1 MKYIITESR
10 LDKIIFKYLD
20 GIIGNLEK
28 TKGYSSEIVF
38 LYPNE
43 EFGPI
48 GLNNGELSVN
58 YDIIMEMSSMLNND
72 EQEVSD
78 KVGEYLKQK
87 YNLDFI
93 STSPSVFEFY

>member
-10 LDKIIFKYLD
+10 LENIIFKYLD
-20 GIIGNLEK
+20 VTLGNLEK
-28 TKGYSSEIVF
+28 NKGYATEIVF

-48 GLNNGELSVN
+48 GLNNGELFVN
-58 YDIIMEMSSMLNND
+58 YDIILELSSMFNLD

-87 YNLDFI
+87 YDLDFI
-93 STSPSVFEFY
+93 GTSPSVFEFY

>member
-10 LDKIIFKYLD
+10 LDEIIFKYLD
-20 GIIGNLEK
+20 RIIGNLEK
-28 TKGYSSEIVF
+28 NKGYSSEIVF

-58 YDIIMEMSSMLNND
+58 YDIILEMSSMFNMD

-93 STSPSVFEFY
+93 NTSPSVFEFY

>member
-10 LDKIIFKYLD
+10 FDQIIFKYLD
-20 GIIGNLEK
+20 RIIGNLEK
-28 TKGYSSEIVF
+28 NKGYSSEIVF

-48 GLNNGELSVN
+48 GLNNGKLSVN
-58 YDIIMEMSSMLNND
+58 YDIILEMSSIFNMD

-87 YNLDFI
+87 YDLDFI
-93 STSPSVFEFY
+93 GTSPSVFEFY

>member
-20 GIIGNLEK
+20 RIIGNLEK
-28 TKGYSSEIVF
+28 NKGYSSEIIF
-38 LYPNE
+38 AYPNE

-48 GLNNGELSVN
+48 GLNNGELFVN
-58 YDIIMEMSSMLNND
+58 YDIILELSSMFNMD

-87 YNLDFI
+87 YDLDFI
-93 STSPSVFEFY
+93 GTSPSVFEFY

>member
-10 LDKIIFKYLD
+10 LENIIFKYLD
-20 GIIGNLEK
+20 VTLGNLEK
-28 TKGYSSEIVF
+28 KKGYMSDIVF
-38 LYPNE
+38 TYPNE

-48 GLNNGELSVN
+48 GLNDGELLVN
-58 YDIIMEMSSMLNND
+58 YDIILELSSMFNLE

-87 YNLDFI
+87 HNLDFI
-93 STSPSVFEFY
+93 GTSPSVFEFY

>member
-1 MKYIITESR
+1 MT
-10 LDKIIFKYLD
+10 L
-20 GIIGNLEK
+20 GNLEK
-28 TKGYSSEIVF
+28 NKGYATDVVF
-38 LYPNE
+38 TYPNE

-58 YDIIMEMSSMLNND
+58 YDIILEMMSLVSMD
-72 EQEVSD
+72 EFEAAD

-93 STSPSVFEFY
+93 GTTPSIYNYY

>member
-10 LDKIIFKYLD
+10 LDAIIFKYLD
-20 GIIGNLEK
+20 RIIGNLEK

-38 LYPNE
+38 VYPNE

-48 GLNNGELSVN
+48 GLNNGELFVN
-58 YDIIMEMSSMLNND
+58 YDIILELSSMFNMD

-93 STSPSVFEFY
+93 GTTPSIYNYY

>member
-1 MKYIITESR
+1 MKYILTESR
-10 LDKIIFKYLD
+10 LDEIIFKYLD
-20 GIIGNLEK
+20 RIIGNLEK
-28 TKGYSSEIVF
+28 KKGYSSEIVF

-58 YDIIMEMSSMLNND
+58 YDIILEMSSMFNMD

-93 STSPSVFEFY
+93 NTSPSVFEFY

>member
-10 LDKIIFKYLD
+10 FDEIIFKYLD
-20 GIIGNLEK
+20 RIIGNLEK
-28 TKGYSSEIVF
+28 NKGYSSEIVF

-48 GLNNGELSVN
+48 GLNNGELFVN
-58 YDIIMEMSSMLNND
+58 YDIILEMSSIFDLD

-87 YNLDFI
+87 YDLDFI

>member
-10 LDKIIFKYLD
+10 FDEIIFKYLD
-20 GIIGNLEK
+20 RIIGNLEK
-28 TKGYSSEIVF
+28 NKGYSSEIVF

-48 GLNNGELSVN
+48 GLNNGELFVN
-58 YDIIMEMSSMLNND
+58 YDIILEMSSMFDLD

-87 YNLDFI
+87 YDLDFI

>member
-20 GIIGNLEK
+20 RIIGNLEK
-28 TKGYSSEIVF
+28 NKGYSSEIVF
-38 LYPNE
+38 AYPNE

-58 YDIIMEMSSMLNND
+58 YDIILEMSSIFNMD

-93 STSPSVFEFY
+93 GTTPSIYNYY

>member
-10 LDKIIFKYLD
+10 LENIIFKYLD
-20 GIIGNLEK
+20 VTLGNLEK
-28 TKGYSSEIVF
+28 NKGYATDIVF
-38 LYPNE
+38 TYPNE

-48 GLNNGELSVN
+48 GINNGELFVN
-58 YDIIMEMSSMLNND
+58 YDIILELSSMFNLD

-87 YNLDFI
+87 HDLDFI
-93 STSPSVFEFY
+93 GTSPSVFEFY

>member
-1 MKYIITESR
+1 MRYIITESR
-10 LDKIIFKYLD
+10 LDEIIFKYLD
-20 GIIGNLEK
+20 RIIGNLEK
-28 TKGYSSEIVF
+28 KKGYSSEIVF

-58 YDIIMEMSSMLNND
+58 YDIILEMSSMFNMD

-87 YNLDFI
+87 YDLDFI
-93 STSPSVFEFY
+93 GTSPSVFEFY

>member
-10 LDKIIFKYLD
+10 LDEIIFKYLD
-20 GIIGNLEK
+20 RIIGNLEK
-28 TKGYSSEIVF
+28 NKGYSSEIVF

-48 GLNNGELSVN
+48 GLNNGELFVN
-58 YDIIMEMSSMLNND
+58 YNIVSEMSSMFNMD

-87 YNLDFI
+87 YDLNFI
-93 STSPSVFEFY
+93 NIWNIPH

>member
-1 MKYIITESR
+1 MAYPLTS
-10 LDKIIFKYLD
+10 L
-20 GIIGNLEK
+20 K
-28 TKGYSSEIVF
+28 TKKNKGDCYEIVF

-58 YDIIMEMSSMLNND
+58 YDIILEMSSIFNMD

-87 YNLDFI
+87 YDLDFI
-93 STSPSVFEFY
+93 GTSPSVFEFY

>member
-10 LDKIIFKYLD
+10 LDDIIFKYLD
-20 GIIGNLEK
+20 MTLRHLEK
-28 TKGYSSEIVF
+28 KKGYTTDIVF
-38 LYPNE
+38 TYPNDE
-43 EFGPI
+43 EGPI

-58 YDIIMEMSSMLNND
+58 YDIILEMMSLFSMD
-72 EQEVSD
+72 EFEAAD

-93 STSPSVFEFY
+93 GTTPSIYNYY

>member
-10 LDKIIFKYLD
+10 LDDIIFKYLD
-20 GIIGNLEK
+20 MTLRHLEK
-28 TKGYSSEIVF
+28 KKGYTTDIVF
-38 LYPNE
+38 TYPNDE
-43 EFGPI
+43 EGPI

-58 YDIIMEMSSMLNND
+58 YDIILEMSSMFNMD

-93 STSPSVFEFY
+93 GTTPSIYNYY

>member
-10 LDKIIFKYLD
+10 LDAIIFKYLD
-20 GIIGNLEK
+20 RIIGNLEK

-38 LYPNE
+38 VYPNE

-58 YDIIMEMSSMLNND
+58 YDIILEMMSLFSMD
-72 EQEVSD
+72 EFEAAD

-93 STSPSVFEFY
+93 GTTPSIYNYY

>member
-10 LDKIIFKYLD
+10 LENIIFKYLD
-20 GIIGNLEK
+20 VTLGNLEK
-28 TKGYSSEIVF
+28 NKGYATEIVF
-38 LYPNE
+38 TYPNE

-48 GLNNGELSVN
+48 GLNNGELFVN
-58 YDIIMEMSSMLNND
+58 YDIILELSSMFNLE

-93 STSPSVFEFY
+93 GTSPSVFEFY